1 MPIDFSKPSPE
12 ATELL
17 RKTGS
22 LRYEE
27 SVAATREF
35 CSAMEDPLRQGVMAG
50 DIHSD
55 IFQKIPFDPQAK
67 VEFPLDFIA
76 PGTEKDFVAY
86 TIPNAGR
93 LPDRFVEGDYVMVP
107 TYEVGNTISWLLK
120 YARDAR
126 WDIVGRAMQ
135 VLQSGFVKKMN
146 DDCWHTLLYAAVDR
160 NILVYDGDASAGQFT
175 KRLVSLAKTVMRR
188 NGGGNSSSINR
199 KKLTD
204 LYVSP
209 ECLEDIR
216 DWKVDQVDEI
226 TRRDIFLAPDG
237 SFNRIFG
244 VNIHDVDE
252 LGEEQEYQTYLTG
265 QLSAVLA
272 SGDLE
277 FGIGLDLTPNTRPF
291 VMPVVQPVQ
300 TFEEPLLHRSRMA
313 GAYAWTEYG
322 VAALDSRYVLAI
334 SA

>member
-1 MPIDFSKPSPE
+1 MPIDFTNPSPE

-17 RKTGS
+17 RKSGS
-22 LRYEE
+22 KKYAEATE
-27 SVAATREF
+27 AADNF
-35 CSAMEDPLRQGVMAG
+35 CVAMEEPLRQGTMAG

-67 VEFPLDFIA
+67 VEFPLDFVA

-93 LPDRFVEGDYVMVP
+93 LPDRFVEGDYIMVP
-107 TYEVGNTISWLLK
+107 TFEVGNTISWLLK

-160 NILVYDGDASAGQFT
+160 NILVYDSDASAGQFT
-175 KRLVSLAKTVMRR
+175 KRLVSLAKTTMRR
-188 NGGGNSSSINR
+188 NGGGNSTSINR

-216 DWKVDQVDEI
+216 DWKVDQVDEV
-226 TRRDIFLAPDG
+226 TRREIFLAPDG
-237 SFNRIFG
+237 SFNHIYG
-244 VNIHDVDE
+244 VNIHDIDE
-252 LGEEQEYQTYLTG
+252 LGEDQEYQTYLTG
-265 QLSAVLA
+265 QLSAVVA

-277 FGIGLDLTPNTRPF
+277 FGIGLDLTPQTKPF
-291 VMPVVQPVQ
+291 VMPIVEPVQ
-300 TFEEPLLHRSRMA
+300 VFNDPTAHRSRMSS
-313 GAYAWTEYG
+313 AYAWCSYG
-322 VAALDSRYVLAI
+322 VAALDNRYVVAI

>member
-1 MPIDFSKPSPE
+1 MIDVTCRSPE

-22 LRYEE
+22 TNQQEAL
-27 SVAATREF
+27 AATHEMAT
-35 CSAMEDPLRQGVMAG
+35 AMENPLRQGNMAG

-55 IFQKIPFDPQAK
+55 IFAKIPFDPQAK
-67 VEFPLDFIA
+67 TEFPLDFLT

-93 LPDRFVEGDYVMVP
+93 VPDRLVEGDYVMVP
-107 TYEVGNTISWLLK
+107 TFEVGNSIGWLKK

-146 DDCWHTLLYAAVDR
+146 DDAWHTLLYAAVDR
-160 NILVYDGDASAGQFT
+160 NILVYDGDANAGQFT

-199 KKLTD
+199 RKLTD
-204 LYVSP
+204 LYISP
-209 ECLEDIR
+209 EALEDIR
-216 DWKVDQVDEI
+216 DWKVDQVDEV
-226 TRRDIFLAPDG
+226 TRREILLAPDG
-237 SFNRIFG
+237 SFSRIFG
-244 VNIHDVDE
+244 VNIHDIDE
-252 LGEEQEYQTYLTG
+252 LGEDQEYQTYLTG

-277 FGIGLDLTPNTRPF
+277 FGIGLDLTPETKPF
-291 VMPVVQPVQ
+291 VMPIVQPVSVFEDQ
-300 TFEEPLLHRSRMA
+300 TMA
-313 GAYAWTEYG
+313 RQRIVSFYAFAEYG
-322 VAALDSRYVLAI
+322 VAQLDGRFSLAV
-334 SA
+334 SL

>member
-1 MPIDFSKPSPE
+1 MIDFTNPSPE
-12 ATELL
+12 ATELY

-22 LRYEE
+22 LKKAEQAE
-27 SVAATREF
+27 
-35 CSAMEDPLRQGVMAG
+35 AMEQFCAAMESPLRQGSMPG

-67 VEFPLDFIA
+67 VEFPLDFVA

-86 TIPNAGR
+86 TITNAGR
-93 LPDRFVEGDYVMVP
+93 IPDRTVEGDYIQVP
-107 TYEVGNTISWLLK
+107 TYEVGNSITWLLK

-146 DDCWHTLLYAAVDR
+146 DDCWHALLYAAVDR
-160 NILVYDGDASAGQFT
+160 NLLVYDSDASAGQFT
-175 KRLVSLAKTVMRR
+175 KRLVSLTKTVMRR

-204 LYVSP
+204 LYISP

-216 DWKVDQVDEI
+216 DWKVDQVDEV
-226 TRRDIFLAPDG
+226 TRREIFLAADG

-244 VNIHDVDE
+244 VNLHDVDE
-252 LGEEQEYQTYLTG
+252 LGEDQEYQTYLTG
-265 QLSAVLA
+265 QLSAVVA

-277 FGIGLDLTPNTRPF
+277 FGIGLDLTPNTKPF
-291 VMPVVQPVQ
+291 LMPLVSDVVVTPDDSQ
-300 TFEEPLLHRSRMA
+300 LRSRIA
-313 GAYAWTEYG
+313 SAWAIAEYG
-322 VAALDSRYVLAI
+322 VCVLDSRFLCAVSI
-334 SA
+334 

>member
-1 MPIDFSKPSPE
+1 MIDFTKPSPE

-22 LRYEE
+22 HRVEE
-27 SVAATREF
+27 RSAAMYEF
-35 CSAMEDPLRQGVMAG
+35 CSAMEEPLRQGNFAG

-93 LPDRFVEGDYVMVP
+93 IPDRFVEGDYVMVP
-107 TYEVGNTISWLLK
+107 TFEVGNSISWLLK

-135 VLQSGFVKKMN
+135 VLQSGFTKKMN

-160 NILVYDGDASAGQFT
+160 NILVYDADASAGQFT

-216 DWKVDQVDEI
+216 DWKVDQVDEV
-226 TRRDIFLAPDG
+226 TRREIFLAPDG
-237 SFNRIFG
+237 SFNRIYG
-244 VNIHDVDE
+244 VNIHDIDE
-252 LGEEQEYQTYLTG
+252 LGEDQEYQTYLTG

-277 FGIGLDLTPNTRPF
+277 FGIGLDLTPNTSPF
-291 VMPVVQPVQ
+291 VMPIVEPISV
-300 TFEEPLLHRSRMA
+300 FEDNSQHRSRMTSV
-313 GAYAWTEYG
+313 YSWCSYG
-322 VAALDSRYVLAI
+322 VAALDGRMVVAVSV
-334 SA
+334 